1 LRANYQQLIPEFLY
15 LHRFYFLVKTLNK
28 LAWIW
33 WMMQQK
39 NIYNV
44 CVQGAKQ
51 VVAKLG
57 AKVWALFA
65 DGESQSCTSIISAA

>member
-1 LRANYQQLIPEFLY
+1 
-15 LHRFYFLVKTLNK
+15 
-28 LAWIW
+28 
-33 WMMQQK
+33 MMQQK

-51 VVAKLG
+51 VLAKLG